1 MLKGKLIELD
11 YIRSDDDLAVLA
23 RMRNENWEWFF
34 NESKIKEGDQAK
46 WYQAVMADD
55 ARQLYGIYESQT
67 FIGSVG
73 YTNLDR
79 RNQSAEFGNLLV
91 SPGYRGHGYAKEA
104 AALLLD
110 YMFLQMNVQRVH
122 LEVFS
127 HNEGAICLYE
137 KLGFVREGTL
147 RRSQFSFGKF
157 RDVAIMGI
165 LREEWADV

>member
-11 YIRSDDDLAVLA
+11 YIRSDEDLVELA
-23 RMRNENWEWFF
+23 RMRNANWEWFF
-34 NESKIKEGDQAK
+34 NESKIKEGDQRD

-55 ARQLYGIYESQT
+55 TRQLYGIYECQK
-67 FIGSVG
+67 FVGSVG
-73 YTNLDR
+73 YANLDR
-79 RNQSAEFGNLLV
+79 RNQSVEFGNLLV
-91 SPGYRGHGYAKEA
+91 YEECRGRGYAEEA

-147 RRSQFSFGKF
+147 RRSQFSFGEF
-157 RDVAIMGI
+157 RDVAIMSI
-165 LREEWADV
+165 LREEW